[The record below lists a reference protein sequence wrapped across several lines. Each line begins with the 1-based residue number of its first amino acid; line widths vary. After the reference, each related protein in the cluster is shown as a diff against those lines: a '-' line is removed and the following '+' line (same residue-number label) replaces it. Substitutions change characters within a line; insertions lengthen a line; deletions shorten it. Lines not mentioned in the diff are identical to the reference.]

1 MKFQSHPFHQIP
13 YVEISNS
20 TLPSKALNTTYNIGD
35 KLSLIDYEYL
45 KEVTMPE
52 KNKDFIENIYTR
64 KYNLS
69 EKQLKWLNNII
80 ANVKLNHNH

>member
-1 MKFQSHPFHQIP
+1 MVTIAMVKPRNIPQINN
-13 YVEISNS
+13 I
-20 TLPSKALNTTYNIGD
+20 LYNIGD